1 MINKGNIANAIK
13 ELKSNKNNAVAHIF
27 DKKTLNEGKG
37 KLQNCIFTVKD
48 NYADVNVNCK
58 ASSLLLNN
66 FRPQYKATVIDLLEK
81 AGAICVARTNLDE
94 FGLGGSGE
102 YSAFGKVLNPLNNKY
117 LVGGSSSG
125 VAATLTNNYL

>member
-66 FRPQYKATVIDLLEK
+66 FRPQYKATVIDLLSK
-81 AGAICVARTNLDE
+81 NSLKFSVVLTLPFKDSFIA
-94 FGLGGSGE
+94 F
-102 YSAFGKVLNPLNNKY
+102 SAFGGKLL
-117 LVGGSSSG
+117 
-125 VAATLTNNYL
+125 